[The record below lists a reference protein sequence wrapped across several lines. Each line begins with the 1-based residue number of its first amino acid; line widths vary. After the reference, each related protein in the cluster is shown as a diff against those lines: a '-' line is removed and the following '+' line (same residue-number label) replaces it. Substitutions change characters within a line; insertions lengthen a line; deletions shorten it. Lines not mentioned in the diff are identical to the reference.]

1 MTAAYLG
8 LGGNIGDPV
17 HTMAEAL
24 RALDRESGTRVVAV
38 SPVYRTPPWGPIEQP
53 PFLNA
58 CACVETS
65 LEAETLL
72 ALCLSVEAALHRDRS
87 VRWGPRTVDLDLLD
101 FGGMSLRSDRLTLPH
116 PRMADRA
123 FVLVPLADIAPQL
136 SVDGVSVAE
145 RLRSLDT
152 AGIERRDLAPD
163 WWRTA

>member
-1 MTAAYLG
+1 MTTAYLG

-17 HTMAEAL
+17 HAMARAL
-24 RALDRESGTRVVAV
+24 RALDADPATRVAAV
-38 SPVYRTPPWGPIEQP
+38 SPVYRTPPWGPVEQP

-65 LEAETLL
+65 LEAEELL
-72 ALCLSVEAALHRDRS
+72 RLCLSVEASLHRDRS
-87 VRWGPRTVDLDLLD
+87 VRWGPRTVDLDILD
-101 FGGMSLRSDRLTLPH
+101 FGGRSLASDRLTLPH

-136 SVDGVSVAE
+136 SVDGVSVIE

-152 AGIERRDLAPD
+152 SGIERRDLAAD